1 MRNPNGYGCVKKLN
15 GNRRKPWV
23 AIPYQGYRTNIK
35 KTKDEIQFLKDYIDE
50 DLFRQVQEQYL
61 SSKVVPVTRQY
72 QKPIGYYATKKEAII
87 ALAEYN
93 KNPYDL
99 DKANTTFEQIYS
111 HLKSTKHDKMKQA
124 AKTSRTSAYAKFESI
139 KDRKIREINH
149 NMMQAVIDENSNL
162 SVPTQRNMI
171 TLCREIFEFALKNDL
186 CEKDYSQFLEVSSA
200 KESKNRVAF
209 SPQEIKTVWENIDYV
224 TDIAKAKSSNPVQGL
239 NLMDTV
245 LLMIYTGVRIGE
257 LLSVEKEDVHIEDR
271 YITIRGTKT
280 ANAMRYVPIHKD
292 LVDIVKKM
300 AERADKW
307 LITTTKGK
315 QMNYAQYMQFFTH
328 MNEKFNMKHEPHE
341 CRYSFATYS
350 AECDMDSRMRGFIMG
365 HSQGNITDD
374 VYTDISKLI
383 PKMVKEIEKY
393 DPMKDLK
400 KKEKSTK

>member
-1 MRNPNGYGCVKKLN
+1 MRNPSGFGCVKKLS
-15 GNRRKPWV
+15 GNRRKPWA

-50 DLFRQVQEQYL
+50 ELFRQVQEQYL

-111 HLKSTKHDKMKQA
+111 HLKSTKYDKMKSS

-139 KDRKIREINH
+139 KDKKIREINH

-171 TLCREIFEFALKNDL
+171 TLCRDIFEFALKNDL
-186 CEKDYSQFLEVSSA
+186 CEKDYSQFLEVSSD

-209 SPQEIKTVWENIDYV
+209 SPQEIKTVWDNIDYV
-224 TDIAKAKSSNPVQGL
+224 TNIANAKATNSVQGL
-239 NLMDTV
+239 KLMDTV

-257 LLSVEKEDVHIEDR
+257 LLSIEKEDVHIKER
-271 YITIRGTKT
+271 YIVVKGTKT
-280 ANAMRYVPIHKD
+280 ANAMRYVPIHED
-292 LVDIVKKM
+292 LVDIVEKMLTKSNKWLVETNTGKKM
-300 AERADKW
+300 AYRQYHQF
-307 LITTTKGK
+307 LTC
-315 QMNYAQYMQFFTH
+315 MNKTFG
-328 MNEKFNMKHEPHE
+328 MNHEPHE

-350 AECDMDSRMRGFIMG
+350 AECDMDSRIRKFIMG

-383 PKMVKEIEKY
+383 PKMVREIGKF
-393 DPMKDLK
+393 DPMKGL
-400 KKEKSTK
+400 